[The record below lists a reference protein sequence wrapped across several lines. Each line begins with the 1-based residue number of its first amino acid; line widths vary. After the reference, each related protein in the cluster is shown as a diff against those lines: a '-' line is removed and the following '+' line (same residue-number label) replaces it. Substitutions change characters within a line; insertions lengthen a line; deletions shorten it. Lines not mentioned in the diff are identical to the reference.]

1 MIIALRSH
9 INRIKRM
16 GNRSRIEIA
25 SDVLEAANG
34 GASKIEIMY
43 RALLSYMQMKEYVNF
58 LSEKSLLAYDYQQ
71 GEVQTFKT
79 TEKGLRF
86 LEIYDRLDEMIKEE
100 VQQQVPPL
108 QFQRWI
114 QRKKA

>member
-1 MIIALRSH
+1 
-9 INRIKRM
+9 M

-25 SDVLEAANG
+25 SDVLKAANG

-43 RALLSYMQMKEYVNF
+43 RALLSYVQMKEYVNF
-58 LSEKSLLAYDYQQ
+58 LSEKNLLAYDYQQ
-71 GEVQTFKT
+71 GEVKTFKT
-79 TEKGLRF
+79 TEKDLRF

-100 VQQQVPPL
+100 VQQQIPPL
-108 QFQRWI
+108 QFQRWM